1 MENSI
6 YVGLSRSI
14 ALQREMDTVANN
26 IANVNTPG
34 YRSQHMLFKEYVEA
48 PKGIAEPLSMV
59 LDYGQYMSNKPG
71 SMKLTGNQTDVGLQG
86 PGFLSVQNGDETLY
100 TRAGNLALNVKGE
113 LVTADGKPV
122 LTAGGGPVIIPEG
135 STEIRIAEDGTVSNQ
150 DGELGRLAVTEFDNI
165 NQLDPVGENMYRANA
180 EGKPAQDTRV
190 MQGMLEG
197 SNVNAITQMTRMI
210 DVHRAYQSTQRMLQN
225 EHERQTNM
233 IQKMTRG

>member
-26 IANVNTPG
+26 IANMNTAG
-34 YRSQHMLFKEYVEA
+34 YRSQHMMFKEYVEK
-48 PKGIAEPLSMV
+48 PRGIQEPLSMV

-71 SMKLTGNQTDVGLQG
+71 SVQLTGRETDVAISG

-100 TRAGNLALNVKGE
+100 TRAGNLARSGTGE

-122 LTAGGGPVIIPEG
+122 LTDGGGPINIPDN
-135 STEIRIAEDGTVSNQ
+135 SIEIRISENGTVSNQ
-150 DGELGRLAVTEFDNI
+150 DGELGRLAITEFENI
-165 NQLDPVGENMYRANA
+165 NQLDPVGEGMYRANV
-180 EGKPAQDTRV
+180 EGAAATETRLI
-190 MQGMLEG
+190 QGAVEG
-197 SNVNAITQMTRMI
+197 SNVNPINEMTRMI
-210 DVHRAYQSTQRMLQN
+210 SVHRAYQSTQRMLQN

-233 IQKMTRG
+233 IQKMTRT

>member
-100 TRAGNLALNVKGE
+100 TRAGDLALNVKGE

-165 NQLDPVGENMYRANA
+165 NQLDPVGESLYRANA
-180 EGKPAQDTRV
+180 EGKPAQETRV

-197 SNVNAITQMTRMI
+197 SNVNAITEMTRMI

>member
-14 ALQREMDTVANN
+14 ALQQEMDTVANN

-34 YRSQHMLFKEYVEA
+34 YRSQHMLFKEYIET
-48 PKGIAEPLSMV
+48 PKGIEEPLSMV

-71 SMKLTGNQTDVGLQG
+71 SMQLTGNQTDVGLQG
-86 PGFLSVQNGDETLY
+86 PGFLSVQNGDEILY
-100 TRAGNLALNVKGE
+100 TRAGNLARSATGE
-113 LVTADGKPV
+113 LVTADGKAV
-122 LTAGGGPVIIPEG
+122 LTAGGGPITIPEG
-135 STEIRIAEDGTVSNQ
+135 STELRIAEDGTVSNQ
-150 DGELGRLAVTEFDNI
+150 DGEIGSLAVTEFDNI
-165 NQLDPVGENMYRANA
+165 NQLDPVGESMYRANA
-180 EGKPAQDTRV
+180 EGKPAEDTRV

-197 SNVNAITQMTRMI
+197 SNVNAISEMTRMI
-210 DVHRAYQSTQRMLQN
+210 SVHRAYQSTQRMLQN